1 MCRFGMNINNIMVG
15 FDGKIMQSKKM
26 LSDLLANLTEETR
39 LVHVVDISHITNN
52 SREVTQ
58 NTLFLAYPG
67 EKADGRKYIS
77 DAIANGAVAIAYEPQ
92 DFTQENKAV
101 PCIPIKNLKTKQ
113 SIIAARFYGFPS
125 AKIPVI
131 GVTGTNG
138 KTSITHFI
146 AQSLGKCGV
155 IGTVGYG
162 FLSHLIK
169 TANTTPDGLQLQ
181 AMFAELV
188 DQGAQSI
195 AMEVSSHALSQR
207 RVNDV
212 QFHTAV
218 FTNLTQDHLDYHHTM
233 ENYRDAK
240 ALLFQQP
247 GLKNAVINI
256 DDDAG
261 IYFAQKYK
269 NKLNVIT
276 YSTYNKNADIY
287 LEKCIPNSH
296 GFQLSVK
303 TPWGN
308 GDFYLPLIGE
318 FNIANALATLGVL
331 GILEISFKKIVKQLS
346 QLKTVSGRMQLFHV
360 DNKPTVIVDYAH
372 TPDALEKALKSV
384 RAHCAGKVICVF
396 GCGGDRDK
404 TKRPKM
410 GAIADQLSDQIIITN
425 DNPRSESPEQIAQ
438 DILAGVAHKN
448 KFVVALDREK
458 AIIQAIQF
466 ANQADWILLAGK
478 GHETD
483 QIIGDEVLHH
493 SDAVCVSKHLA

>member
-1 MCRFGMNINNIMVG
+1 M
-15 FDGKIMQSKKM
+15 KP
-26 LSDLLANLTEETR
+26 LSFLLDNLTEKTAY
-39 LVHVVDISHITNN
+39 ISEIPVSHLTNN
-52 SREVTQ
+52 SRNVVLGA
-58 NTLFLAYPG
+58 LFLAYPG
-67 EKADGRKYIS
+67 EKSDGRKHIA
-77 DAIANGAVAIAYEPQ
+77 DAISKGAVAIAYDPQ
-92 DFTQENKAV
+92 DFSLENKII
-101 PCIPIKNLKTKQ
+101 PCVPIKNLKTKQ
-113 SIIAARFYGFPS
+113 STIAARFYDFPS
-125 AKIPVI
+125 QKIPVI

-146 AQSLGKCGV
+146 AQALDKCGV

-162 FLSHLIK
+162 FLSNLIK

-181 AMFAELV
+181 AMFSGLV
-188 DQGAQSI
+188 DQGAQAI
-195 AMEVSSHALSQR
+195 AMEVSSHALSQQ

-233 ENYRDAK
+233 ANYRDAK
-240 ALLFQQP
+240 ELLFQQP

-256 DDDAG
+256 DDEAG
-261 IYFAQKYK
+261 IYFSKKYK

-276 YSTYNKNADIY
+276 YSVRDKNAVIY
-287 LEKCIPNSH
+287 VEKCIPNAH
-296 GFQLSVK
+296 GFQLTVK
-303 TPWGN
+303 TPWGR

-331 GILEISFKKIVKQLS
+331 GVLDLPFEKILKQLS
-346 QLKTVSGRMQLFHV
+346 QLKTVNGRMQLFHV
-360 DNKPTVIVDYAH
+360 ENKPTVIVDYAH
-372 TPDALEKALKSV
+372 TPDALQKALESV

-410 GAIADQLSDQIIITN
+410 GAIADQLADQIIITN
-425 DNPRSESPEQIAQ
+425 DNPRSESPERIAQ
-438 DILAGVAHKN
+438 DILTGVAHKN
-448 KFVVALDREK
+448 KFIVELDREK
-458 AIIQAIQF
+458 AIIKAIQS

-483 QIIGDEVLHH
+483 QIIGDQVLHH
-493 SDAVCVSKHLA
+493 SDAASVSKYLI